1 MGYKDIPSLTP
12 TGADVAN
19 IILYSVPCTSAVQV
33 GLVVYMNVSN
43 IADLAL
49 ADTEVNANAIGI
61 CEKKIST
68 NICDVR
74 VLGVSGAFYTGLDVT
89 KEYYLSDVTPGELTT
104 TPPTT
109 PGHVVLKMGQPYSDN
124 EFFVLKGIRFIRA

>member
-1 MGYKDIPSLTP
+1 MGYKDIPSLSTAASDL
-12 TGADVAN
+12 TN
-19 IILYSVPCTSAVQV
+19 IILYNVPCTSAVLV
-33 GLVVYMNVSN
+33 GLVVYMNASN

-49 ADTEVNANAIGI
+49 ADTENNANAIGI

-68 NICDVR
+68 NLCDVR

-89 KEYYLSDVTPGELTT
+89 KEYYLSDVNPGELTT
-104 TPPTT
+104 VPPTT
-109 PGHVVLKMGQPYSDN
+109 SNHVVLKMGQPYSDN